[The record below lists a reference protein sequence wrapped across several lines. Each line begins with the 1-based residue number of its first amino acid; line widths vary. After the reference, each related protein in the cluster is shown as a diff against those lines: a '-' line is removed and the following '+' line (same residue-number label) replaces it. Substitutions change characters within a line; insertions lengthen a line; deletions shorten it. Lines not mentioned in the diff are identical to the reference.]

1 MFKPLLLAT
10 AAILMAAAAPV
21 LAQSTSMTPE
31 DQVKAMGPGIN
42 VAAGWDPYWD
52 GNPSPFKI
60 GYIKSI
66 KDAGFK
72 TIRIPITTF
81 RHMDKAGQH
90 LDPATFR
97 RLDAIVDAGVKE
109 GLNVI
114 IDEHDYDDCGKDANA
129 CGALLPNVWYELS
142 EHYKNA
148 PPSVMFELLNEPHEQ
163 IDDKLWNAWI
173 PDLVAIVRETNP
185 TRNIIIGA
193 THWNSKNDLPLLKLP
208 EADRHII
215 VTFHYYDPFH
225 FTHQGASW
233 AGAEVAALKGVEWKG
248 TKEELAQLDA
258 DFDQVAAW
266 GKANNRPIFLG
277 EYGTYGKNNPR
288 MDERAAWTRAVSK
301 AADARGFARAFWYF
315 SEGPVGFTA
324 YNTDKDQWVA
334 PIKDALVG
342 Q

>member
-1 MFKPLLLAT
+1 MLKQLTGLASALALALAVPAFAQS
-10 AAILMAAAAPV
+10 AAI
-21 LAQSTSMTPE
+21 TPE
-31 DQVKAMGPGIN
+31 DQVRAMGPGIN

-52 GNPSPFKI
+52 GKPSPFKLSHI
-60 GYIKSI
+60 QAI
-66 KDAGFK
+66 KDAGFH
-72 TIRIPITTF
+72 TIRVPITTF

-90 LDPATFR
+90 LDKETFR
-97 RLDAIVDAGVKE
+97 RLDAIVDAGVKA

-114 IDEHDYDDCGKDANA
+114 IDEHDYDDCGKDADA
-129 CGALLPNVWYELS
+129 CAALLPNVWYELS
-142 EHYKNA
+142 AHYKDA
-148 PPSVMFELLNEPHEQ
+148 PPSVMFELLNEPHGAV
-163 IDDKLWNAWI
+163 DDKIWNAWL
-173 PDLVAIVRETNP
+173 PDLIAIVRETNP
-185 TRNIIIGA
+185 TRNIIIGG

-208 EADRHII
+208 ENDRHII

-233 AGAEVAALKGVEWKG
+233 AGADVAALHDIEWKG

-277 EYGTYGKNNPR
+277 EYGTYGKANPR

-324 YNTDKDQWVA
+324 YDTAKNQWVE
-334 PIKDALVG
+334 PIKDALLG

>member
-1 MFKPLLLAT
+1 MKRLISLISALVLVCAVPA
-10 AAILMAAAAPV
+10 
-21 LAQSTSMTPE
+21 LAQSTSITPE

-52 GNPSPFKI
+52 GNPSPNFKLS
-60 GYIKSI
+60 YIQTI
-66 KDAGFK
+66 KDAGFR
-72 TIRIPITTF
+72 TIRVPVTTF
-81 RHMDKAGQH
+81 RHMDAKGH
-90 LDPATFR
+90 LDPATFK
-97 RLDAIVDAGVKE
+97 RLDAIVDAGVKA

-114 IDEHDYDDCGKDANA
+114 IDEHDYDDCPKDVDA
-129 CGALLPNVWYELS
+129 CAVILPNVWYELS

-148 PPSVMFELLNEPHEQ
+148 PPSVMFELLNEPHEKV
-163 IDDKLWNAWI
+163 DDKIWNGWI

-233 AGAEVAALKGVEWKG
+233 AGPEVAALKGIEWKG

-266 GKANNRPIFLG
+266 SKANNRPIFLG

-288 MDERAAWTRAVSK
+288 MDERAAWTKAVSK

-324 YNTDKDQWVA
+324 YDTAKDQWVA
-334 PIKDALVG
+334 PIKDALLG

>member
-1 MFKPLLLAT
+1 MFKALLFSAIALACTQSAFAQTT
-10 AAILMAAAAPV
+10 AI
-21 LAQSTSMTPE
+21 TPE

-52 GNPSPFKI
+52 GNPSSNFKLS
-60 GYIKSI
+60 YIDAI
-66 KDAGFK
+66 KAAGFH
-72 TIRIPITTF
+72 TIRVPITTF
-81 RHMDKAGQH
+81 RHIDTKGH
-90 LDPATFR
+90 LDPATFK
-97 RLDAIVDAGVKE
+97 RLDAIVDAGVKA

-114 IDEHDYDDCGKDANA
+114 IDEHDYDDCPKDVDA
-129 CGALLPNVWYELS
+129 CAIVLPNVWYELS
-142 EHYKNA
+142 EHYKDA
-148 PPSVMFELLNEPHEQ
+148 PSSVMFELLNEPHAAV
-163 IDDKLWNAWI
+163 DDKIWNAWL
-173 PDLVAIVRETNP
+173 PDLIDIIRKTNP
-185 TRNIIIGA
+185 TRNIIVGP
-193 THWNSKNDLPLLKLP
+193 THWNSRNDLPLLKLP
-208 EADRHII
+208 ETDRHII

-233 AGAEVAALKGVEWKG
+233 AGPEVATLHDVEWKG
-248 TKEELAQLDA
+248 TKEEMAQLNA

-301 AADARGFARAFWYF
+301 AADAHGFARAFWYF

-324 YNTDKDQWVA
+324 YDTGKNQWVA
-334 PIKDALVG
+334 PIKDALLG